1 MMRADGWDYGN
12 IEVDR
17 IIENIE
23 LCADIAYI
31 ENIEFLQVNNSR
43 LRQDIVPIAKLT
55 NQKHRI
61 HRKHRQ
67 NTEFIENIAIT
78 SNS

>member
-43 LRQDIVPIAKLT
+43 LRQDIVLIATGQSK
-55 NQKHRI
+55 
-61 HRKHRQ
+61 
-67 NTEFIENIAIT
+67 T
-78 SNS
+78 SHS